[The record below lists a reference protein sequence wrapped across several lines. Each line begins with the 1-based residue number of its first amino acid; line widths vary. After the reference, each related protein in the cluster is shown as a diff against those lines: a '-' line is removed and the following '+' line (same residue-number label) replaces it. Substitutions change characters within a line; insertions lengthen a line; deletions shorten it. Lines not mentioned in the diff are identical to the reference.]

1 MFVSTLKNHF
11 HELNRHREAD
21 FENQLLHVDSMR
33 SSVNP
38 EIHMGSLW
46 VEDPS
51 LCAMVKV
58 VAFYWAW
65 EKSTH
70 LLIGIL
76 IMGPYKPRP
85 GLGLMSLSP
94 IMWK

>member
-1 MFVSTLKNHF
+1 MRITSYPVRLALFPCNNPSLNHVRVHLKNHF

-21 FENQLLHVDSMR
+21 FENPLGF
-33 SSVNP
+33 NP

-70 LLIGIL
+70 LL
-76 IMGPYKPRP
+76 MTE
-85 GLGLMSLSP
+85 SLFHGAL
-94 IMWK
+94 